1 MEAPMAEQPPLGI
14 IEGFYG
20 PLWSWEE
27 RRQLVA
33 ALAPHGY
40 RNYWY
45 APKADAF
52 LRRRWNEPHPQA
64 EADELAGFARFCRNH
79 GVRFGIGLSPFEVFN
94 HFDDSAKTAL
104 RDKLAA
110 FDQLGITDLA
120 ILFDDMKSDTP
131 ELAARQADIIHW
143 VADRSTAD
151 QLTVC
156 PSYYSD
162 DPVLDR
168 VFGPRPEHYLEDL
181 GKALDPS
188 VQVFWTGEEVCSREI
203 SPGHLQRVSEAL
215 GRKPVLWDN
224 YPVNDGDRMSRH
236 LHLRAFTGRPAANGP
251 CLSGHAINPALQPT
265 LTVIPAITL
274 ARSYEQGAGYQYGKA
289 FQLAA
294 EEVLGKELA
303 QQVQADLL
311 LLQDAGLHRL
321 STERHQALTAC
332 YQRFDHPAA
341 REILHWLAGRYLVTD
356 EMVQTQ

>member
-1 MEAPMAEQPPLGI
+1 MPDHPPLGI

-27 RRQLVA
+27 RRQVVR

-40 RNYWY
+40 RHYWY

-52 LRRRWNEPHPQA
+52 LRRCWSEPHPEPVA
-64 EADELAGFARFCRNH
+64 RELADFARFCQDE

-94 HFDDSAKTAL
+94 NFDDSARGAL
-104 RDKLAA
+104 LDKLAA
-110 FDQLGITDLA
+110 FEQLGDHDLA
-120 ILFDDMKSDTP
+120 ILFDDMTSDTP
-131 ELAARQADIIHW
+131 DLAARQAGIIHW
-143 VADRSTAD
+143 VADRSAAGR
-151 QLTVC
+151 LTVC

-168 VFGPRPEHYLEDL
+168 VFGARPEHYLEDL

-215 GRKPVLWDN
+215 GRRPVLWDN

-236 LHLRAFTGRPAANGP
+236 LHLRAFTGRPAANAEY
-251 CLSGHAINPALQPT
+251 LAGHAINPALQPA
-265 LTVIPAITL
+265 LTTIPAITL
-274 ARSYEQGAGYQYGKA
+274 AHSYEQGPGYQYGQA
-289 FQLAA
+289 FQRAA
-294 EEVLGKELA
+294 QEVLGRELA
-303 QQVQADLL
+303 QQVLADLL
-311 LLQDAGLHRL
+311 VLQDAGLHRI
-321 STERHQALTAC
+321 SSERHQALMEC
-332 YQRFDHPAA
+332 YGRFDHPAA
-341 REILHWLAGRYLVTD
+341 REILHWLAGGYQVTD